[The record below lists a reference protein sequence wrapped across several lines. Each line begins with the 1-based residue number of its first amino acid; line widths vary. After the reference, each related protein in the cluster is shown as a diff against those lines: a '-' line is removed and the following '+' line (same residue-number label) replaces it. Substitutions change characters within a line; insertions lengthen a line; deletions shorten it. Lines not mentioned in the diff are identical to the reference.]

1 MLHTLH
7 SPATSQ
13 AVTKPAHHRQHAVV
27 PDASLDGTTRGAIVD
42 DDYIL
47 FETLGRGGMG
57 EVRRAADLKRG
68 RVVAIKSMHRSLAC
82 KPQLVA
88 QFRNE
93 GDMVA
98 SVSHRNVVTLLGRFD
113 QADRHYLVFE
123 HIRGRSLRDCIT
135 NDAPFTQ
142 AQQWSERAH
151 ARSGAQQWSE
161 RAHARSGARFNAI
174 AQQLTSA
181 VAAVHRA
188 GIVHGDIKSGNV
200 LISPGFVDDRVTLI
214 DFGLAHRTTPSFEI
228 DRGISG
234 TPGYMA
240 PELLSGELST
250 QASDQYALGVVLYE
264 MLTGVHPFE
273 RECAAGEAPL
283 DGDFHWQPTAPSTC
297 APTRNIAPI
306 LDQVVLRMM
315 AKQPADRFANLTE
328 LQHAAPWRQC

>member
-1 MLHTLH
+1 MY
-7 SPATSQ
+7 
-13 AVTKPAHHRQHAVV
+13 
-27 PDASLDGTTRGAIVD
+27 GTMRGAIVD

-68 RVVAIKSMHRSLAC
+68 RVVAIKSMHRSLAS
-82 KPQLVA
+82 KSQLVA

-123 HIRGRSLRDCIT
+123 YVRGRSLRDCI
-135 NDAPFTQ
+135 NDDPPCTR

-151 ARSGAQQWSE
+151 ARSGS
-161 RAHARSGARFNAI
+161 HFNAL
-174 AQQLTSA
+174 AHQLTSA
-181 VAAVHRA
+181 VAAVHHA

-214 DFGLAHRTTPSFEI
+214 DFGLAHRTTPAFEI

-283 DGDFHWQPTAPSTC
+283 DADFHWQPVAPSTC
-297 APTRNIAPI
+297 APDRNIDPTF
-306 LDQVVLRMM
+306 DQVVLRML
-315 AKQPADRFANLTE
+315 AKQPTDRFANLTE
-328 LQHAAPWRQC
+328 VQQAAPWRQR

>member
-1 MLHTLH
+1 MY
-7 SPATSQ
+7 
-13 AVTKPAHHRQHAVV
+13 
-27 PDASLDGTTRGAIVD
+27 GTTRGAIVD

-68 RVVAIKSMHRSLAC
+68 RVVAIKSMHRSLAS

-123 HIRGRSLRDCIT
+123 YLRGRSLRDCIAD
-135 NDAPFTQ
+135 DAPYT
-142 AQQWSERAH
+142 R
-151 ARSGAQQWSE
+151 
-161 RAHARSGARFNAI
+161 ARFNAL
-174 AQQLTSA
+174 ARQLTSA
-181 VAAVHRA
+181 VAAVHHA

-283 DGDFHWQPTAPSTC
+283 DADFHWQPVAPSTC
-297 APTRNIAPI
+297 APTRNIDTT
-306 LDQVVLRMM
+306 LDQVVLRML
-315 AKQPADRFANLTE
+315 AKQPADRFANLSE
-328 LQHAAPWRQC
+328 LQHAAPWRQR